1 MGVEAMSE
9 TAWDGGERRRACDA
23 HTLQIAREAARVAA
37 REVLNSLTPH
47 DLDTK
52 EGQEA
57 FRATIAH
64 ADTLRLGCAGIKRVA
79 GATAVRTVVGAVV
92 LAAIWILW
100 DTIRPHV
107 K

>member
-1 MGVEAMSE
+1 MSE
-9 TAWDGGERRRACDA
+9 IVWDGFERRRACDA
-23 HTLQIAREAARVAA
+23 RTLEIARAAAREAA

-64 ADTLRLGCAGIKRVA
+64 ADTLRLGCAAIKRVA
-79 GATAVRTVVGAVV
+79 GATAVKTAVGAVV
-92 LAAIWILW
+92 LAVVYVLW
-100 DTIRPHV
+100 ETIRPHV
-107 K
+107 R